1 MTIRPLIAAL
11 LAIAIAAPASAF
23 ETAARAAF
31 VRDVGTGTVLM
42 EKNADEPLP
51 PASMSKLMTLYML
64 FEAVESGRV
73 SLEDTF
79 GVSARA
85 AAMGG
90 SSMFLTE
97 RDRPTALD
105 LIRGII
111 VQSGNDAT
119 VVVAEGLAGTEDAF
133 ARQMT
138 ERARDMGMSSATFTN
153 ASGWPDALQR
163 MSVRD
168 LGILAER
175 LIEDFPDF
183 YPYFAEE
190 TFAYDGRVPGNHS
203 NRNPLLGLGIGADGL
218 KTGHTE
224 EAGYGLVGSAVQGGR
239 RLVFV
244 IAGLDSTAARADESE
259 RIVNWGFRQ
268 FVMDESIRAG
278 TRLAEAEVWLGA
290 APSVG
295 LTAGE
300 DVDMLVSA
308 IAANET
314 QAEIVY
320 DGPLTAPIAA
330 GTEVG
335 ELIVTRADLPELRVP
350 VVTLEAVPAAGVPAR
365 LGIAARRLAGEVLG
379 GDVLGAVPGL

>member
-1 MTIRPLIAAL
+1 MPIRPLLAAL
-11 LAIAIAAPASAF
+11 LGLALAMPAAAF
-23 ETAARAAF
+23 DTAARAAY
-31 VRDVGTGTVLM
+31 VRDLGTGTVLM
-42 EKNADEPLP
+42 AKNADEPLP

-64 FEAVESGRV
+64 FDAIEDGRV
-73 SLEDTF
+73 AMEDTF

-97 RDRPTALD
+97 RDRPTAED
-105 LIRGII
+105 LIRGIV

-119 VVVAEGLAGTEDAF
+119 VVVAEGLAGTEAAF

-138 ERARDMGMSSATFTN
+138 ERARDLGMSTATFTN
-153 ASGWPDALQR
+153 ASGWPDPEQR

-168 LGILAER
+168 LGTLAER
-175 LIEDFPDF
+175 LIADFPGF

-190 TFAYDGRVPGNHS
+190 TFAYDGRVPGNHG

-218 KTGHTE
+218 KTGHTQ
-224 EAGYGLVGSAVQGGR
+224 EAGYGLVGSAEQGDR

-268 FVMDESIRAG
+268 FVMQDAVRAG
-278 TRLAEAEVWLGA
+278 ARLAEAEVWLGA
-290 APSVG
+290 APTVG
-295 LTAGE
+295 LAAAE
-300 DVDMLVSA
+300 DVSMLVSA
-308 IAANET
+308 IAADDTE
-314 QAEIVY
+314 AEIVY
-320 DGPLTAPIAA
+320 DGPLTAPLAA

-335 ELIVTRADLPELRVP
+335 ELVITRADLPELRVP
-350 VVTLEAVPAAGVPAR
+350 VVTAEDVPAAGVPAR
-365 LGIAARRLAGEVLG
+365 IALAARRVGALVGEAAGL
-379 GDVLGAVPGL
+379 

>member
-1 MTIRPLIAAL
+1 MPLRPVLAL
-11 LAIAIAAPASAF
+11 LALLAALPAAAF
-23 ETAARAAF
+23 ETDARAAY
-31 VRDVGTGTVLM
+31 VRDLTTGTVLM
-42 EKNADEPLP
+42 AKNADEPLP

-73 SLEDTF
+73 ALGDTF

-105 LIRGII
+105 LIRGIV

-138 ERARDMGMSSATFTN
+138 DRARDMGMRTATFTN
-153 ASGWPDALQR
+153 SSGWPDPEQR
-163 MSVRD
+163 MSMRD

-175 LIEDFPDF
+175 LIVDFPDY

-190 TFAYDGRVPGNHS
+190 TFPYDGRVPGNHN

-218 KTGHTE
+218 KTGHTQ
-224 EAGYGLVGSAVQGGR
+224 EAGYGLTGSAAQGDR
-239 RLVFV
+239 RLIFV
-244 IAGLDSTAARADESE
+244 ITGLDSAAARADESE

-268 FVMDESIRAG
+268 FVMRDAVRAG
-278 TRLAEAEVWLGA
+278 ARLAEAEVWLGD
-290 APSVG
+290 APTVV
-295 LTAGE
+295 LTAEE
-300 DVDMLVSA
+300 DVEMLVSA
-308 IAANET
+308 IAADET
-314 QAEIVY
+314 EAEIVY
-320 DGPLTAPIAA
+320 DGPLVAPIPA
-330 GTEVG
+330 GTRVG

-350 VVTLEAVPAAGVPAR
+350 VVTKDPVARVGIAGRMTV
-365 LGIAARRLAGEVLG
+365 AARRLAGDL
-379 GDVLGAVPGL
+379 LGAAPGS